1 MGKCLN
7 FGKDMTLSELSEE
20 TLSDIKEI
28 VIKPRSLRCVR
39 TFTEKELIATTGQR
53 GKIYYMIIF
62 RAVIYLL

>member
-1 MGKCLN
+1 MN

-39 TFTEKELIATTGQR
+39 TFTEKELIDTTGQR